1 MKSRSFAT
9 RCLALTAFVAL
20 TSGLTSCYPDLYEE
34 TDSYLKHIEHAQE
47 GVGHHGGGEH
57 ASAEHGDT
65 HGDAGHGDDAAHG
78 EATHGD
84 DATHGEAAD
93 HSADTSHDTSHEA
106 PADAHGIEGH

>member
-57 ASAEHGDT
+57 ASAEHGD
-65 HGDAGHGDDAAHG
+65 AGHGDDAAHG
-78 EATHGD
+78 EAM
-84 DATHGEAAD
+84 D
-93 HSADTSHDTSHEA
+93 HSADTSHDSSHETS
-106 PADAHGIEGH
+106 ADAHGSEGH